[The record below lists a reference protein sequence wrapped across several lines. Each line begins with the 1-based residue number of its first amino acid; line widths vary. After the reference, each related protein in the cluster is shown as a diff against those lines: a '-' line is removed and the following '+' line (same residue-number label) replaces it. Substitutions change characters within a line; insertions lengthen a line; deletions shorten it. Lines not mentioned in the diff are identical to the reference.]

1 MSSQAMGS
9 QDCLSVE
16 RLPGDP
22 VALVTLRRPQVQNA
36 LNTEMGRR
44 LAEAFS
50 ALSADAGV
58 RCVVLTGE
66 GDRAFCAGGDLKE
79 RLGLTTQQW
88 MVQHRIFEKAFAA
101 IRRCRSPVIAAVN
114 GLAVGGGCELVL
126 SADFATCAEGAQ
138 FGQPEV
144 RLGIMPGCGG
154 TQLLPRRLPPGLACE
169 LLMTGG
175 TIGSDL
181 ALRHGLV
188 NHVFGAADLLRE
200 TLAIARQISGNSPA
214 AVSQVKQAVWS
225 GAGHPVEA
233 ALDIELALYG
243 ALADSADRVIGVT
256 AFSERRKPE
265 FPDAVRPP
273 DA

>member
-1 MSSQAMGS
+1 MTS

-16 RLPGDP
+16 RVPGDP
-22 VALVTLRRPQVQNA
+22 VAVVTLRRPHVQNA
-36 LNTEMGRR
+36 LSTEMGRR
-44 LAEAFS
+44 LAEAFT
-50 ALSADAGV
+50 ALSASAEV
-58 RCVVLTGE
+58 RCVVLTGA

-79 RLGLTTQQW
+79 RLGMTTRQW
-88 MVQHRIFEKAFAA
+88 MAQHKIFEDAFAA
-101 IRRCRSPVIAAVN
+101 IRQCRSPVIAAVN

-126 SADFATCAEGAQ
+126 SADFATCGENAQ

-188 NHVFGAADLLRE
+188 NHVFGEADLLGE
-200 TLAIARQISGNSPA
+200 TLAIARRISRNSPA
-214 AVSQVKQAVWS
+214 AVSQVKRAVWS

-243 ALADSADRVIGVT
+243 VLADSADRVTGVT
-256 AFSERRKPE
+256 AFSERRTPE
-265 FPDAVRPP
+265 FPDDARPP
-273 DA
+273 GA